1 MNYLRLAIAI
11 LFAVTGQC
19 SYADSIR
26 TFHITEAKMFMHPNN
41 GGGDNVIFSF
51 TGPGVNITGIGGM
64 ACWDWCSSVPIS
76 DPSVAVTSQI
86 YISFFNQATIGGKS
100 YDPGSLNFDSLFDG
114 SGGLNAST
122 AGSAYVDGGR
132 VIQFRMTA
140 PRNGGWT
147 LFFDPTVD
155 QNGNPAFIFTYG
167 VFSASAPLPTPEPAT
182 VGLMLTGLAGIA
194 GIAKRKARFR
204 H

>member
-1 MNYLRLAIAI
+1 VNYLRLAIAI
-11 LFAVTGQC
+11 LFAVTSQC
-19 SYADSIR
+19 SHADSIR
-26 TFHITEAKMFMHPNN
+26 TFHITEVKMFMSPNN
-41 GGGDNVIFSF
+41 GEGDNVIFSF

-64 ACWDWCSSVPIS
+64 ACYEWCSSVPIS

-86 YISFFNQATIGGKS
+86 YIAFFNQATIGGKS
-100 YDPGSLNFDSLFDG
+100 YDPGSLNFDSLFDR
-114 SGGLNAST
+114 SGGLNALT
-122 AGSAYVDGGR
+122 AGSVISGGR
-132 VIQFRMTA
+132 EIQFRMTA
-140 PRNGGWT
+140 PTGGSWS

-167 VFSASAPLPTPEPAT
+167 VFSASAPQPTPEPAT

-194 GIAKRKARFR
+194 GIVRRKAKFR